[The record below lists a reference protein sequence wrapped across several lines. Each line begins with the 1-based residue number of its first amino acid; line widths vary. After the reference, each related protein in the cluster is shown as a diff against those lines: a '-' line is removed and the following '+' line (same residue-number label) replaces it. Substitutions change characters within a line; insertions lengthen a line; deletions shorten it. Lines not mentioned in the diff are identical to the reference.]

1 MNSFS
6 ERIKIETQEKTDI
19 INITDSVKDIVG
31 KSGIEEGLCNVS
43 VIGST
48 ASVSTME
55 YESGL
60 VEDLADYYER
70 VIPSDIRYMHNEKW
84 HDGNGYS
91 HIRSTTTKT
100 SQTFQIEKGSILLG
114 TWQQIIFID
123 FDNKPRNR
131 EISVKIIGQ

>member
-1 MNSFS
+1 MNSFT

-19 INITDSVKDIVG
+19 VNITDSVKDIVG

-100 SQTFQIEKGSILLG
+100 SQTFQIEKGRILLG

>member
-1 MNSFS
+1 MNSFT
-6 ERIKIETQEKTDI
+6 ERIKIETREKTDI
-19 INITDSVKDIVG
+19 VNITDPVKDIVG
-31 KSGIEEGLCNVS
+31 KSGIEEGLCSVS

-70 VIPSDIRYMHNEKW
+70 IIPSDIRYMHNEKW

-131 EISVKIIGQ
+131 EISVKIIGR

>member
-1 MNSFS
+1 MNSFT
-6 ERIKIETQEKTDI
+6 ERINIETREKTDI
-19 INITDSVKDIVG
+19 VNITDSVKDIVRQ
-31 KSGIEEGLCNVS
+31 SGISEGLCNVS

-123 FDNKPRNR
+123 FDNKPRSR

>member
-1 MNSFS
+1 MNSFT
-6 ERIKIETQEKTDI
+6 ERIKIETREKTDI
-19 INITDSVKDIVG
+19 VNITDSVRDIVR
-31 KSGIEEGLCNVS
+31 KSGIEEGLCSVS

-70 VIPSDIRYMHNEKW
+70 IIPSDIRYMHNEKW

-131 EISVKIIGQ
+131 EISVKIIGR